1 MDGLEF
7 EECVKEL
14 LELVGFRNVEMT
26 PRFDKGADLIAT
38 RDGERTA
45 VQDKSG
51 EEPDLDTSH
60 CAECG
65 ANVTAV
71 VTKFCLD
78 QPGRFGGLVD
88 CMQHQARSRRT
99 H

>member
-38 RDGERTA
+38 RDGERTPSRSRA
-45 VQDKSG
+45 ARS
-51 EEPDLDTSH
+51 PISTP
-60 CAECG
+60 
-65 ANVTAV
+65 VTAPNAAP
-71 VTKFCLD
+71 T
-78 QPGRFGGLVD
+78 
-88 CMQHQARSRRT
+88 
-99 H
+99 